1 MNAALV
7 KIVSLALLVSGLP
20 IGSCSPP
27 AASAQITGT
36 YTKANRPAVKK
47 IDLSADRIQNSAF
60 KSDPKT
66 DCYVLQPDFCVAIAI
81 DMAQNDHRDR
91 NPEKFG
97 RRMFLVETAN
107 GTLKVRDRST
117 GSGGSYILSPTFY
130 QNSVDGSWL
139 ILAETGFE
147 YSSGIRVFIVKD
159 KVMADVGQL
168 DVAFM
173 KKFNEQQKF
182 DQHKT
187 NGATHA
193 ITNEVSIVPY
203 TVIDTVN
210 NSLVFSFTQDV
221 EHRPGGRDQKT
232 IAKTRIRYVYSPGQ
246 NQGKLQEVI
255 DPEPAAAFPDDLR
268 SVVDHRPLSAKTLQG
283 QFKNLEQG
291 DYLYAIVT
299 TPAKEVTFLIEGHE
313 SCFLQQTKGQPLTV
327 QYDQLER
334 YTPEMGG
341 YRSVNI
347 IRDIRSPQTDLRT
360 WQSKVT
366 PAELARCEGLGK

>member
-7 KIVSLALLVSGLP
+7 KIASLVLLVSGLP
-20 IGSCSPP
+20 IGSCSPA
-27 AASAQITGT
+27 AASSQITGT
-36 YTKANRPAVKK
+36 YTKADRPAVKK
-47 IDLSADRIQNSAF
+47 IDLIADLIQSSAF
-60 KSDPKT
+60 KADPQT
-66 DCYVLQPDFCVAIAI
+66 DCYVLQPDFCVAIAV
-81 DMAQNDHRDR
+81 DMAQNDHR
-91 NPEKFG
+91 NQNSEKYG
-97 RRMFLVETAN
+97 LRMFLVETAN
-107 GTLKVRDRST
+107 GAFKVRDRST

-147 YSSGIRVFIVKD
+147 YSSGTRVFIVKD

-173 KKFNEQQKF
+173 QKFNEQQKF
-182 DQHKT
+182 GQHKT

-221 EHRPGGRDQKT
+221 EHHPGGRDQKT
-232 IAKTRIRYVYSPGQ
+232 IAKTRIRYVYSPVQ
-246 NQGKLQEVI
+246 NQGKLREVI
-255 DPEPAAAFPDDLR
+255 DPEPAAAFPDR
-268 SVVDHRPLSAKTLQG
+268 HLSAKTLQG

-291 DYLYAIVT
+291 DYLYAVVT
-299 TPAKEVTFLIEGHE
+299 TPTDAVTFLIEGHE

-360 WQSKVT
+360 W
-366 PAELARCEGLGK
+366 